1 MHNIYI
7 KREGG
12 REWYTPGWV
21 FPCTS
26 ITRAKQPKS
35 TRKIS
40 MVYSVHL
47 SQKKKVRPLQR
58 YLTAAHMFKLKLS
71 KDLFHLHDQVPFP
84 ILIITFSSFYLNSPC
99 IYDINTPVKGICA
112 ISEAHTVLELNFLS
126 QLQLHELSES
136 LLVIFSLQKRRLWL
150 IHDRNIQHQSF
161 SPLAVWTLKTRS
173 WPS

>member
-1 MHNIYI
+1 MCPSCSLMHNIYI

-35 TRKIS
+35 TRKMS
-40 MVYSVHL
+40 MVYSVHF
-47 SQKKKVRPLQR
+47 SQKKKARPLQR

-99 IYDINTPVKGICA
+99 IYDTNTPVKGYLCHFWSSFCLGI
-112 ISEAHTVLELNFLS
+112 
-126 QLQLHELSES
+126 ELS
-136 LLVIFSLQKRRLWL
+136 LPAPVAWTFWVFAC
-150 IHDRNIQHQSF
+150 NI
-161 SPLAVWTLKTRS
+161 
-173 WPS
+173 